1 MQIIG
6 FNLTKI
12 LSERKP
18 DFKAGNI
25 DHSFE
30 FLDFEK
36 EKMDIL
42 KDNEA
47 LKISFRYAISY
58 KDPIKKDEKTAELI
72 FEGHMITLVPKE
84 QIKSIQKDWKNK
96 KIASDLRTGLSN
108 AILRKCSSRATLLTE
123 DLGLPPHIPIPLIQN
138 KKQD

>member
-18 DFKAGNI
+18 NFKAGNI

-30 FLDFEK
+30 FLNFEK

-47 LKISFRYAISY
+47 LKISFKYVINY
-58 KDPIKKDEKTAELI
+58 NDPVKKDEKTAEIL
-72 FEGHMITLVPKE
+72 FEGHMITLLPKE

-96 KIASDLRTGLSN
+96 KIDNNLRAGLSN
-108 AILRKCSSRATLLTE
+108 AILRKCSSRAALLTE
-123 DLGLPPHIPIPLIQN
+123 ELGLPPHIPIPLIQS
-138 KKQD
+138 KQD

>member
-30 FLDFEK
+30 FLNFEK

-42 KDNEA
+42 KDSEA
-47 LKISFRYAISY
+47 LKISFRYAINY
-58 KDPIKKDEKTAELI
+58 KDSAKKEEKTAEIL
-72 FEGHMITLVPKE
+72 FEGHMITLISKD

-96 KIASDLRTGLSN
+96 KIANDLRTALSN
-108 AILRKCSSRATLLTE
+108 AILRKCSSRAALLTE
-123 DLGLPPHIPIPLIQN
+123 ELGLPPHIPIPLIQS
-138 KKQD
+138 KQE